1 MRKNGRTHRRI
12 KKLIWSFYQPYWSDS
27 YGIQLP
33 VKHPL
38 VSPGIAKEIFFG
50 DYEAKE
56 IEIIRKR
63 IEPNDV
69 VLEVGA
75 GLGYL
80 SAYCAKQVGSSS
92 VFTYEANPEL
102 IPIIRETYS
111 RSEVDPTITN
121 AMLAEGNGEREF
133 HLEED
138 FWASSA
144 HRTGGRS
151 ITVQQLDLN
160 TELERINPSFLI
172 VDIEGGEVEFF
183 SGANLN
189 MVHKICVETH
199 SDVVG
204 DEALSKMF
212 AGLVDKGFSLDFS
225 IPRKNVF
232 FFYRST

>member
-1 MRKNGRTHRRI
+1 MRKNGRTHRRV
-12 KKLIWSFYQPYWSDS
+12 KKLIWSFYQPSWSDNH
-27 YGIQLP
+27 GIQLP

-38 VSPGIAKEIFFG
+38 VSPGIAKEIYFG

-56 IEIIRKR
+56 IEIISKR
-63 IEPNDV
+63 IEPSDV

-80 SAYCAKQVGSSS
+80 SAYCAKQVGSNN
-92 VFTYEANPEL
+92 VFTFEANPEL
-102 IPIIRETYS
+102 IPVIQETYAKS
-111 RSEVDPTITN
+111 SVNPTITN
-121 AMLAEGNGEREF
+121 AMLAEGDSEREF

-183 SGANLN
+183 SNANLN
-189 MVHKICVETH
+189 MVRKICVETH

-204 DEALSKMF
+204 DYALSKMF
-212 AGLVDKGFSLDFS
+212 SGLVAKGFALDFS

-232 FFYRST
+232 FFYRAT